1 MDTWRSRAVTA
12 VLAALVFGSAA
23 PAAENASGL
32 VSRGNQLLI
41 QGEFQRAAALFER
54 ARRIAGDG
62 CAECHLGLAQANFG
76 LERFS
81 RALSSALLAIE
92 RGERGDDRR
101 DPRLLAAAAEVLEAS
116 LWNERQN
123 RGGVLRRA
131 AGAFRKVLRAG
142 GPGERT
148 ATTGLLH
155 VLGRLGRAGE
165 IVDLA
170 RTRLDTPDKR
180 RLLAAAEA
188 SPMGTRP
195 APQTPVSVL
204 MAVNDGLR
212 GIGWE
217 GPYFFVGVDFE
228 WPVRTGG
235 QFPAYTEE
243 ARRARVTGTVILRG
257 IITADGRIT
266 ALEALKGLSHGLT
279 ESSLDA
285 VRTWTF
291 EPARLGGVPVAVF
304 YTLRISYQIQ

>member
-1 MDTWRSRAVTA
+1 MNRWRGLGVIALFALLVCGPA
-12 VLAALVFGSAA
+12 LAAD
-23 PAAENASGL
+23 NATGL
-32 VSRGNQLLI
+32 IARGNQLLI
-41 QGEFQRAAALFER
+41 QGDFLRAANVFER
-54 ARRIAGDG
+54 ARRIAGDD

-76 LERFS
+76 LQRFS
-81 RALSSALLAIE
+81 RALTSSLLAIE
-92 RGERGDDRR
+92 HGD
-101 DPRLLAAAAEVLEAS
+101 DPRLLAAAAEVLEVS

-131 AGAFRKVLRAG
+131 AAAFRKVLRED

-170 RTRLDTPDKR
+170 HDRLTTPAKR
-180 RLLAAAEA
+180 PLIAAAEA

-257 IITADGRIT
+257 IITADGRMT
-266 ALEALKGLSHGLT
+266 ALEVLKGLSHGLT

-291 EPARLGGVPVAVF
+291 EPARLGGVPIAVF
-304 YTLRISYQIQ
+304 YTLKITYQIQ